1 MNNRGPAF
9 TVRSASVGDAPGAV
23 DTLRHSITYL
33 CVEDHQNDAA
43 TLAQW
48 LRNKT
53 VEQFE
58 RWLLEPTN
66 FVVVGDDGAQVCGI
80 GLIDQSGHVRLCYVR
95 PERQRLGVGR
105 ALLSALEV
113 QASSWGLKEIR
124 LTSSATARE
133 FYEKQGYASDGESVP
148 AFGVARGY
156 PYRKCVLELAVHLG
170 HRS

>member
-1 MNNRGPAF
+1 MNNIGPAF
-9 TVRSASVGDAPGAV
+9 CVRPANLGDAAGAV
-23 DTLRHSITYL
+23 DALRSSITYL

-43 TLAQW
+43 TLAHW

-66 FVVVGDDGAQVCGI
+66 FVAIGDDGAQVCGV
-80 GLIDQSGHVRLCYVR
+80 GLIDQSGNVRLCYVR
-95 PERQRLGVGR
+95 SDRQRLGVGG

-113 QASSWGLKEIR
+113 QASSWGLNEIR
-124 LTSSATARE
+124 LTSSATARA
-133 FYEKQGYASDGESVP
+133 FYEKQGYSSDGESVP

-156 PYRKCVLELAVHLG
+156 PYRKFLRERAVQLG
-170 HRS
+170 R